1 MRDAQHMKLIKFGMA
16 MLITALIFTLLIVA
30 QNLLLPLV
38 IAIAIWYLIN
48 LLASGFAR
56 LRIGPFV
63 LPRLVCFAA
72 SILTFLFSISM
83 LVQFISGSLNEVST
97 ATTAYEEN
105 LRALW
110 AYLPFAQYMPI
121 DGFFDNVA
129 ARLDLSAI
137 VTSVA
142 VSFTSIARD
151 SLLIVIY
158 VLFLLFEQ
166 GNFNRKLSA
175 LIPDPQQEKRVLRIV
190 TQIKA
195 DIQKYISIKF
205 LASATT
211 GILSY
216 LLLNALDINFAVIWA
231 LLIFLLNFIPTIGSI
246 VATLF
251 PSLMALAQSNDGFGL
266 FFAVLFGI
274 ASLQILIGNIIEP
287 RITGKSLNLSP
298 VVILFNLALWGA
310 IWGIPGMFLC
320 VPLLIIT
327 TIVLAHFPRTRPI
340 AILLSSDGQVNIAED

>member
-1 MRDAQHMKLIKFGMA
+1 MKLIKFGMA

-56 LRIGPFV
+56 LRIGRFA
-63 LPRLVCFAA
+63 LPRILCFLA
-72 SILTFLFSISM
+72 SILTFLFCISM
-83 LVQFISGSLNEVST
+83 LVQFISGSLNDMSS

-110 AYLPFAQYMPI
+110 AYLPFAQYLPI

-175 LIPDPQQEKRVLRIV
+175 LMGDPQQEKRVLRIV

-216 LLLNALDINFAVIWA
+216 LLLNALDINFAVIWG

-246 VATLF
+246 VATIF
-251 PSLMALAQSNDGFGL
+251 PSLMALAQSNEGFGL

-274 ASLQILIGNIIEP
+274 TSLQILIGNIIEP

-327 TIVLAHFPRTRPI
+327 TIVLAHFPKTRPI
-340 AILLSSDGQVNIAED
+340 AILLSSDGQVNITED

>member
-1 MRDAQHMKLIKFGMA
+1 MKLIKFGMA
-16 MLITALIFTLLIVA
+16 MLITALIFALLIVA

-56 LRIGPFV
+56 LQIGRFA
-63 LPRLVCFAA
+63 LPRIVCFIA
-72 SILTFLFSISM
+72 SILTFLVGISV
-83 LVQFISGSLNEVST
+83 LVQFISGSLNEMST
-97 ATTAYEEN
+97 ATTAYEDN
-105 LRALW
+105 LRTLW
-110 AYLPFAQYMPI
+110 AYLPFAQYVPI

-175 LIPDPQQEKRVLRIV
+175 LIADPQREKRVLRIIS
-190 TQIKA
+190 QIKA

-211 GILSY
+211 GTLSY
-216 LLLNALDINFAVIWA
+216 LLLNALEINFAVIWG

-246 VATLF
+246 VATIF
-251 PSLMALAQSNDGFGL
+251 PSLMALAQSNEGFGL

-274 ASLQILIGNIIEP
+274 ALLQILIGNIIEP
-287 RITGKSLNLSP
+287 RLTGKSLNLSP
-298 VVILFNLALWGA
+298 VVILFNLALWSA

-327 TIVLAHFPRTRPI
+327 TIVLSHFPKTRPI
-340 AILLSSDGQVNIAED
+340 AILLSSDGHINIAED

>member
-1 MRDAQHMKLIKFGMA
+1 MKLIRFGMA

-30 QNLLLPLV
+30 QDLLLPLV

-48 LLASGFAR
+48 LLAGVFGK
-56 LRIGPFV
+56 LHIGAV
-63 LPRLVCFAA
+63 ALPRFLCFAA
-72 SILTFLFSISM
+72 SILTFAFCISV
-83 LVQFISGSLNEVST
+83 LVQFITGSLTDVGN
-97 ATTAYEEN
+97 ATIDYEKN

-110 AYLPFAQYMPI
+110 AYLPFAEYVPI

-129 ARLDLSAI
+129 ARLDLSTI
-137 VTSVA
+137 VTTVA
-142 VSFTSIARD
+142 VSFTGIARD

-175 LIPDPQQEKRVLRIV
+175 FIGDAQKEKRVLRII

-195 DIQKYISIKF
+195 DIRKYISIKF

-216 LLLNALDINFAVIWA
+216 LLLNSLDINFAVIWA

-246 VATLF
+246 VATIF

-274 ASLQILIGNIIEP
+274 TALQILIGNIIEP
-287 RITGKSLNLSP
+287 RITGHSLNLSP

-310 IWGIPGMFLC
+310 IWGVPGMFLC

-327 TIVLAHFPRTRPI
+327 TIVLAHFPRTRAI
-340 AILLSSDGQVNIAED
+340 AVLLSSDGRVNITED